1 MNKPAIQYTPMMMQ
15 YLGIKEKYPDTLIF
29 FRLGDFYELF
39 FEDAKIASR
48 ELSLVLTGKN
58 AGQEEKVPMCGVPH
72 HASKSYIAKLIDKG
86 YRVGIVEQLE
96 EAKPGKG
103 IVNRDVVQMYTP
115 GAYIETT
122 STDHNFIASIGINAL
137 EAIIIFIDI
146 STGDVFI
153 EYVSNQ
159 IETMMSA
166 LEVRHVKEVVMD
178 DAVFGLY
185 QHAIKA
191 NGHRLVI
198 HQTTLENVE
207 TPLQLMGEE
216 KIVYQRLLS
225 YLLFTQKR
233 QLTHLL
239 PPVRLNREKSL
250 RIDEF
255 SLKNLE
261 IIQNLKNQ
269 DKYGSLYWLLDE
281 TETAMGSRLLKER
294 LQYPSYDLHVIEQ
307 RLNIVDAL
315 MKDFLTLESLKTL
328 LKEVYDLPRIIT
340 KIHYQSANARD
351 LLSLKKSLLQL
362 PSIFTLLSS
371 MQMQAINQLIKDM
384 PMLRQESSMLESAID
399 EEPPVSITEGGIIKK
414 GFLDEIDRL
423 KSLSE
428 GGQEQLV
435 RLEKEQRL
443 LTGIKNLKVGFNKV
457 FGYYIEI
464 SNGQLSSIKP
474 EFEYERRQTLAN
486 GERFI
491 TKELKA
497 LESAL
502 LSADEKRIQL
512 EKETFYN
519 ILLQL
524 KLVTQPLQQVA
535 SMLAML
541 DVYAAFASV
550 SHRYR
555 MVRPTFNNTR
565 QIELVESR
573 HPVIEKV
580 MKSSR
585 FVHNDFHFASDEE
598 VCLITGPNMGGKS
611 TFMRQVALTVI
622 LAQVGCF
629 VPAKKANL
637 MLFDAIYT
645 RIGASDDLVGGQS
658 TFMMEMAQTNL
669 ALQQA
674 TTHSLLI
681 FDEIGRGTATFD
693 GMAIAQAILEHV
705 LQKVHAKMLFSTH
718 YHELT
723 HLSKMHKALV
733 NMHASVVEDDENIT
747 FMYKI
752 KRGIMSRS
760 YGIHVA
766 KLAELPLEI
775 IERAKTIL
783 IELEKQDHTI
793 LSKSST
799 SPIAKHSEIETKLKE
814 LNLEN
819 ITPLEALHVLDRL
832 KRLIK

>member
-58 AGQEEKVPMCGVPH
+58 AGREEKVPMCGVPH
-72 HASKSYIAKLIDKG
+72 HASKSYISKLIDKG

-103 IVNRDVVQMYTP
+103 IVDRDVVQMYTP
-115 GAYIETT
+115 GAYIEGTT
-122 STDHNFIASIGINAL
+122 NEHNFIACVSINAIESIL
-137 EAIIIFIDI
+137 VFMDV
-146 STGDVFI
+146 STGDVI
-153 EYVSNQ
+153 VENASSDIASVV
-159 IETMMSA
+159 SA
-166 LEVRHVKEVVMD
+166 LEMRHVKEVVID
-178 DAVFGLY
+178 PSLSKENQWLLKGNA
-185 QHAIKA
+185 Q
-191 NGHRLVI
+191 RLVMI
-198 HQTTLENVE
+198 QVTLEDVNI
-207 TPLQLMGEE
+207 PLSLMGEE
-216 KIVYQRLLS
+216 KLVYQRLLS

-233 QLTHLL
+233 ELTHLL
-239 PPVRLNREKSL
+239 SPVRLNREKLMS
-250 RIDEF
+250 IDGI
-255 SLKNLE
+255 SIKNLE
-261 IIQNLKNQ
+261 IVQNLKNQ
-269 DKYGSLYWLLDE
+269 EKYGSLYWLLDE

-294 LQYPSYDLHVIEQ
+294 LQYPSFDRVVIEQ
-307 RLNIVDAL
+307 RLDIVEAL
-315 MKDFLTLESLKTL
+315 MKDFLTLESLKML

-340 KIHYQSANARD
+340 KIHFQSANARD

-362 PSIFTLLSS
+362 PSIVTLLAN
-371 MQMQAINQLIKDM
+371 MHVK
-384 PMLRQESSMLESAID
+384 AID
-399 EEPPVSITEGGIIKK
+399 GLIANTPLLKNEASLLDKAIDDEPPVSVTEGGLIKK
-414 GFLDEIDRL
+414 GYLEEIDRL
-423 KSLSE
+423 KALSE
-428 GGQEQLV
+428 GGQTQLML
-435 RLEKEQRL
+435 LEKEQRTK
-443 LTGIKNLKVGFNKV
+443 TGIKNLKVGFNKV

-464 SNGQLSSIKP
+464 SNGQLNAIKP

-497 LESAL
+497 LESTL

-512 EKETFYN
+512 EKETFFD

-524 KLVTQPLQQVA
+524 TLVTEALQTVA

-541 DVYAAFASV
+541 DVYASFASV

-555 MVRPTFNNTR
+555 MVRPSFNQQRT
-565 QIELVESR
+565 IELVESR

-580 MKSSR
+580 MKASR
-585 FVHNDFHFASDEE
+585 FVHNDFQFSSQEE

-622 LAQVGCF
+622 LAQIGCF
-629 VPAKKANL
+629 VPAKHANF
-637 MLFDAIYT
+637 MLFDAIFT

-669 ALQQA
+669 AIQQA
-674 TTHSLLI
+674 TEHSLLI

-693 GMAIAQAILEHV
+693 GMALAQAILEYI
-705 LQKVHAKMLFSTH
+705 LEKVHAKTLFSTH

-723 HLSKMHKALV
+723 HLSEKHQALV
-733 NMHASVVEDDENIT
+733 NMHATVVEEKDNIT

-752 KRGIMSRS
+752 KRGTMSRS

-766 KLAELPLEI
+766 KLAELPLSI

-783 IELEKQDHTI
+783 IELEKQDTKI
-793 LSKSST
+793 SSQA
-799 SPIAKHSEIETKLKE
+799 SPLPVIKVSEVEAKLKA

-819 ITPLEALHVLDRL
+819 VTPLEALHILDRL
-832 KRLIK
+832 KRSMK

>member
-72 HASKSYIAKLIDKG
+72 HASKSYISKLIDKG

-103 IVNRDVVQMYTP
+103 IVDRDVVQMYTP
-115 GAYIETT
+115 GAYIEST
-122 STDHNFIASIGINAL
+122 SIEHNFIASIGINAL
-137 EAIIIFIDI
+137 EAILICIDV

-153 EYVSNQ
+153 EYVANQ
-159 IETMMSA
+159 IEIILSA
-166 LEVRHVKEVVMD
+166 LELRHVKEVIVD
-178 DAVFGLY
+178 GQVLELY
-185 QHAIKA
+185 QQALEA

-198 HQTTLENVE
+198 KQSTLETVDI
-207 TPLQLMGEE
+207 PLQLMGEE
-216 KIVYQRLLS
+216 KTVYQRLLS

-239 PPVRLNREKSL
+239 PPVRLNREQSL
-250 RIDEF
+250 KIDEF
-255 SLKNLE
+255 SIKNLE
-261 IIQNLKNQ
+261 IIQNLKNHE
-269 DKYGSLYWLLDE
+269 KYGSLYWLLDE

-294 LQYPSYDLHVIEQ
+294 LQYPSYDQTIIEQ
-307 RLNIVDAL
+307 RLNIVEAF
-315 MKDFLTLESLKTL
+315 MKDFLSLESLKIM

-351 LLSLKKSLLQL
+351 LISLKKSLLQL
-362 PSIFTLLSS
+362 PSIHKLLLH
-371 MQMQAINQLIKDM
+371 MQVEAIDQLIKGM
-384 PMLRQESSMLESAID
+384 PLLTKEASILELAID
-399 EEPPVSITEGGIIKK
+399 EEPPVSISEGGIIKK
-414 GFLDEIDRL
+414 GFVEEIDRL

-428 GGQEQLV
+428 GGQEQLIV
-435 RLEKEQRL
+435 LEKEQRL

-457 FGYYIEI
+457 FGYFIEI

-474 EFEYERRQTLAN
+474 EFGYERRQTLAN

-512 EKETFYN
+512 EKETFLS
-519 ILLQL
+519 LLIDL
-524 KLVTQPLQQVA
+524 KSVTQPMQQIA
-535 SMLAML
+535 SILAML
-541 DVYAAFASV
+541 DVYSAFASV

-555 MVRPTFNNTR
+555 MVRPTFNHDR
-565 QIELVESR
+565 HIELIESR

-585 FVHNDFHFASDEE
+585 FVSNDFHFSSKEE

-611 TFMRQVALTVI
+611 TFMRQIALTVI
-622 LAQVGCF
+622 LAQIGCF

-637 MLFDAIYT
+637 MLFDAIFT

-658 TFMMEMAQTNL
+658 TFMMEMSQTNL

-674 TTHSLLI
+674 TAHSLLI

-723 HLSKMHKALV
+723 HLATMHQALI
-733 NMHASVVEDDENIT
+733 NMHASVVEEDDHIT

-752 KRGIMSRS
+752 KRGTMSRS

-766 KLAELPLEI
+766 KLAELPMEI

-793 LSKSST
+793 LSKA
-799 SPIAKHSEIETKLKE
+799 SPLPTIKNSEVETKLKE

-819 ITPLEALHVLDRL
+819 ITPLEALHILDRL
-832 KRLIK
+832 KRLLK